1 MNRRSITKLPRH
13 FCGRTGTAQERGDVR
28 ARTAAMRVCQPGP
41 LAFQRASVSGAIRRL
56 MATLAFGDFGRPR
69 GFSRRAAAFLPT
81 ILGSTSAAGRAR
93 LKSAAVHSGFSSSIN
108 SGLGLRFIASY
119 LSGVGSA
126 QTDDVDL
133 AGAEREYQHVQPVVN
148 KAQRLETLFSVI
160 PARVF
165 HNQGAGP
172 VKIAARA
179 NDRPRRATFRA
190 SLAGSKLISTY
201 LMYMR
206 IYRKASGICPARWP
220 ATSLSGLNVI
230 PGEATIVVTRNC
242 NEKT

>member
-133 AGAEREYQHVQPVVN
+133 AGAEREYQHMQPVVN

-160 PARVF
+160 PARIF
-165 HNQGAGP
+165 QYQGAGP
-172 VKIAARA
+172 VKIR
-179 NDRPRRATFRA
+179 RPCERQTAP
-190 SLAGSKLISTY
+190 GDVP
-201 LMYMR
+201 R
-206 IYRKASGICPARWP
+206 I
-220 ATSLSGLNVI
+220 LSGVETDLHVFNVYAYI
-230 PGEATIVVTRNC
+230 QKIKWNLPCALARHKLVGPECDSGASHNRRH
-242 NEKT
+242 EKLQ